1 MEALMS
7 DLVKEMRIAMDEVK
21 HDEDNDIFA
30 DDSDEEMKQAIE
42 TAAQQLLLQAP
53 PQMLQPKRVV
63 ASLNESGKQDYD
75 AIQTQYT
82 DGHGSLVIPDDWLR
96 LVELRLKSWSSSLTS
111 LMDPDSK
118 EAQMQASRW
127 TRGTPQ
133 KPRGMIATSPVT
145 GKRVLMY
152 WTAGRYDANHA
163 EETGKVYDHEVELF
177 TYIPYQKVED
187 VFSKEEGKEKEVID
201 RKIVLALV
209 DECRKYLIYRAISIF
224 LVSKKESE
232 LAEKYNQLS
241 QI

>member
-21 HDEDNDIFA
+21 HDDDNDIFA

-133 KPRGMIATSPVT
+133 KPRGMITNSPMT

-209 DECRKYLIYRAISIF
+209 DQCRKYLIYRAISIF

>member
-42 TAAQQLLLQAP
+42 TAAQQLLMQAP
-53 PQMLQPKRVV
+53 SQMLLPERVV
-63 ASLNESGKQDYD
+63 VSLNETGKQDYD

-82 DGHGSLVIPDDWLR
+82 DGHGCLVIPDDWLR
-96 LVELRLKSWSSSLTS
+96 LVALKLKSWASSLTS
-111 LMDPDSK
+111 LMEPDGK

-209 DECRKYLIYRAISIF
+209 DECRKYLICRAISIF

-232 LAEKYNQLS
+232 LAENYNQLS

>member
-7 DLVKEMRIAMDEVK
+7 DLVKEMRLAMDEVI
-21 HDEDNDIFA
+21 HDTQNDIFE
-30 DDSDEEMKQAIE
+30 DDSDEEMRQAIE
-42 TAAQQLLLQAP
+42 TASQQLLLQAP
-53 PQMLQPKRVV
+53 SQMLQPKRVLS
-63 ASLNESGKQDYD
+63 SLNNTGKQDYD
-75 AIQTQYT
+75 AIQVQYT
-82 DGHGSLVIPDDWLR
+82 DGHGSLMIPDDWLR
-96 LVELRLKSWSSSLTS
+96 LVELKLNSWQSALTT
-111 LMDPDSK
+111 LMEPGSK

-133 KPRGMIATSPVT
+133 KPKGMITISPTT

-163 EETGKVYDHEVELF
+163 PVERVYDHEVELF

-187 VFSKEEGKEKEVID
+187 SNGLSDK
-201 RKIVLALV
+201 KISLALT
-209 DECRKYLIYRAISIF
+209 DECRKYLVYRAISIF

>member
-21 HDEDNDIFA
+21 HDDDNDIFA

-42 TAAQQLLLQAP
+42 TAAQQLLMQAP
-53 PQMLQPKRVV
+53 AQMLLPERVV
-63 ASLNESGKQDYD
+63 VSLNETGKQDYD

-82 DGHGSLVIPDDWLR
+82 DGHGCLVIPDDWLR
-96 LVELRLKSWSSSLTS
+96 LVVLKLKSWSSSLTS

-133 KPRGMIATSPVT
+133 KPKGMIATSPVS

-163 EETGKVYDHEVELF
+163 EEPGKVYDHEVELF

-187 VFSKEEGKEKEVID
+187 VFSKEDGKEKEVID

>member
-21 HDEDNDIFA
+21 HDEDNDIFT

-187 VFSKEEGKEKEVID
+187 VFSTETGKEKEVID

>member
-1 MEALMS
+1 MEVLMS
-7 DLVKEMRIAMDEVK
+7 DLVKEMRIAMDEVI
-21 HDEDNDIFA
+21 HDEVNDIIA
-30 DDSDEEMKQAIE
+30 DDSDKEMKQAIE

-53 PQMLQPKRVV
+53 PQMLQPQRVV

-96 LVELRLKSWSSSLTS
+96 LVELRLKSWSSSLVA
-111 LMDPDSK
+111 LMDPGSK

-133 KPRGMIATSPVT
+133 KPKGMITTSPTT

-163 EETGKVYDHEVELF
+163 PVGAVYNHEVELF
-177 TYIPYQKVED
+177 TYIPYQKLED
-187 VFSKEEGKEKEVID
+187 VYSTVTGHENEVTD
-201 RKIVLALV
+201 QKIILSLT
-209 DECRKYLIYRAISIF
+209 DKCKKYLIYRAISIF
-224 LVSKKESE
+224 LVSKKESD
-232 LAEKYNQLS
+232 LVEKYNQLS

>member
-7 DLVKEMRIAMDEVK
+7 DLVKEMRLALDEVK
-21 HDEDNDIFA
+21 HDDLNDIFA
-30 DDSDEEMKQAIE
+30 DDSEDEMKQAIE

-53 PQMLQPKRVV
+53 AQMLQPQRVV
-63 ASLNESGKQDYD
+63 VSLNASGAQDYD

-96 LVELRLKSWSSSLTS
+96 LVELKLESWQSTLRT
-111 LMDPDSK
+111 LMEPSSK

-133 KPRGMIATSPVT
+133 KPKGMITTSPTT
-145 GKRVLMY
+145 GKRLLMY
-152 WTAGRYDANHA
+152 WTAGRYDATHA
-163 EETGKVYDHEVELF
+163 KSLGKVYDHTVELF

-187 VFSKEEGKEKEVID
+187 VLSEDGETVTGQ
-201 RKIVLALV
+201 KITLALT
-209 DECRKYLIYRAISIF
+209 DECKKYLIYRAISIY
-224 LVSKKESE
+224 LVSKKESD
-232 LAEKYNQLS
+232 LADRYNQLS

>member
-1 MEALMS
+1 MS

-21 HDEDNDIFA
+21 HDEDNDIFVA
-30 DDSDEEMKQAIE
+30 DSDEEMKQAIE
-42 TAAQQLLLQAP
+42 TAAQQLLMQAP
-53 PQMLQPKRVV
+53 AQMLLPERVV
-63 ASLNESGKQDYD
+63 VSLNETGKQDYD

-82 DGHGSLVIPDDWLR
+82 DGHGCLVIPDDWLR
-96 LVELRLKSWSSSLTS
+96 LVVLKLKSWSSSLTS

-133 KPRGMIATSPVT
+133 KPKGMIATSPVT

-163 EETGKVYDHEVELF
+163 EEPGKVYDHEVELF

-187 VFSKEEGKEKEVID
+187 VFSKETGKEKEVID

>member
-1 MEALMS
+1 MS
-7 DLVKEMRIAMDEVK
+7 DLVKEMRLALDEVK
-21 HDEDNDIFA
+21 HDELNDVFA

-96 LVELRLKSWSSSLTS
+96 LVELRLKSWSSSLVA
-111 LMDPDSK
+111 LMDPGSK

-133 KPRGMIATSPVT
+133 KPKGMINVSPTT

-152 WTAGRYDANHA
+152 WSAGRYEANHA
-163 EETGKVYDHEVELF
+163 PTGSVYDHEVELF
-177 TYIPYQKVED
+177 TYVPYQKVE
-187 VFSKEEGKEKEVID
+187 SGKLI
-201 RKIVLALV
+201 IALT
-209 DECRKYLIYRAISIF
+209 DECKKYLIYRAISIF
-224 LVSKKESE
+224 LVSKKEND
-232 LAEKYNQLS
+232 LADRYNSLS

>member
-42 TAAQQLLLQAP
+42 TAAQQLLIQAP
-53 PQMLQPKRVV
+53 VQMLLPERVV
-63 ASLNESGKQDYD
+63 VSLNETGKQDYD

-82 DGHGSLVIPDDWLR
+82 DGHGCLVIPDDWLR
-96 LVELRLKSWSSSLTS
+96 LVVLKLKSWASSLTS

>member
-7 DLVKEMRIAMDEVK
+7 DLVKEMRLALDEVK
-21 HDEDNDIFA
+21 HDELNDVFA

-53 PQMLQPKRVV
+53 SQMLQPQRVV

-96 LVELRLKSWSSSLTS
+96 LVELRLKSWSSSLVA
-111 LMDPDSK
+111 LMDPGSK

-133 KPRGMIATSPVT
+133 KPKGMITVSPTT

-152 WTAGRYDANHA
+152 WTAGRYSANHDTPA
-163 EETGKVYDHEVELF
+163 NKVYDHEVELF

-187 VFSKEEGKEKEVID
+187 VFSTETGKEKEVID
-201 RKIVLALV
+201 QKIVLALV

>member
-53 PQMLQPKRVV
+53 AQMLLPERVV
-63 ASLNESGKQDYD
+63 VSLNETGKQDYD

-82 DGHGSLVIPDDWLR
+82 DGHGCLVIPDDWLR
-96 LVELRLKSWSSSLTS
+96 LVVLKLKSWSSSLTS

>member
-7 DLVKEMRIAMDEVK
+7 DLVKAMRLAMDEVK

-30 DDSDEEMKQAIE
+30 DDSDEEMRQATE

-53 PQMLQPKRVV
+53 AQMLLPQRVV
-63 ASLNESGKQDYD
+63 VSLNNTGGQDYD

-96 LVELRLKSWSSSLTS
+96 LVALKLKSWPITLTS
-111 LMDPDSK
+111 LMEPESK
-118 EAQMQASRW
+118 EAQMQACLW

-133 KPRGMIATSPVT
+133 KPRGMITTSPVT

-187 VFSKEEGKEKEVID
+187 VFSTEAGKEKEVID
-201 RKIVLALV
+201 QKIVLALV

>member
-30 DDSDEEMKQAIE
+30 DDSDEEMKQAIQ

-53 PQMLQPKRVV
+53 AQMLLPERVV
-63 ASLNESGKQDYD
+63 VSLNETGGQDYD

-82 DGHGSLVIPDDWLR
+82 DGHGCLVIPDDWLR
-96 LVELRLKSWSSSLTS
+96 LVSLKLKSWASSLTS

-201 RKIVLALV
+201 QKIVLALV

-241 QI
+241 QL

>member
-1 MEALMS
+1 MS

-53 PQMLQPKRVV
+53 SQMLLPERVV
-63 ASLNESGKQDYD
+63 VSLNETGKQDYD

-82 DGHGSLVIPDDWLR
+82 DGHGCLVIPDDWLR
-96 LVELRLKSWSSSLTS
+96 LVSLKLKSWASSLTS

-133 KPRGMIATSPVT
+133 KPRGLITISPMT

-187 VFSKEEGKEKEVID
+187 VFSTETGKEKEVID

>member
-163 EETGKVYDHEVELF
+163 EENGKVYDHEVELF

-201 RKIVLALV
+201 KKIVLALV

>member
-1 MEALMS
+1 MEVLIN
-7 DLVKEMRIAMDEVK
+7 DLVKDMRIALDEVK
-21 HDEDNDIFA
+21 HDELNDIIA

-63 ASLNESGKQDYD
+63 ASLNTEGAQDYD

-96 LVELRLKSWSSSLTS
+96 LVELKLKSWPTTLRT
-111 LMDPDSK
+111 LMDPGSK
-118 EAQMQASRW
+118 EAQMQASLW

-133 KPRGMIATSPVT
+133 KPKGMLTVSPTT

-152 WTAGRYDANHA
+152 WTAGRYEANHA
-163 EETGKVYDHEVELF
+163 PAGSVYDHEVELF
-177 TYIPYQKVED
+177 TYVPYQKVE
-187 VFSKEEGKEKEVID
+187 SGKLI
-201 RKIVLALV
+201 IALT

-224 LVSKKESE
+224 LVSKKEND
-232 LAEKYNQLS
+232 LADRYNSLS

>member
-42 TAAQQLLLQAP
+42 TAGQQLLLQAP
-53 PQMLQPKRVV
+53 AQMLLPERVV
-63 ASLNESGKQDYD
+63 VSLNETGKQDYD

-82 DGHGSLVIPDDWLR
+82 DGHGCLVIPNDWLR
-96 LVELRLKSWSSSLTS
+96 LVVLKLKSWSSSLTS
-111 LMDPDSK
+111 LMDPDGK

-187 VFSKEEGKEKEVID
+187 VFSKETGKEKEVID